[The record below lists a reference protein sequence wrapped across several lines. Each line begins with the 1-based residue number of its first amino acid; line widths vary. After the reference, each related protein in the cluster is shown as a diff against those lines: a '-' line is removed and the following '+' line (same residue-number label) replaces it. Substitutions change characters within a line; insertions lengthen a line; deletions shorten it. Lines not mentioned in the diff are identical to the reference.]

1 MTDSHKQL
9 QIADLDLPPKRG
21 RPPSGN
27 ALSNAE
33 KQRAY
38 RLRLKDKPAPK
49 SASSADHVREIHDCY
64 GRALDDLHLQIRS
77 LREQLE
83 RASTGWPAVQDQI
96 SETSRQANVWKLKCD
111 QLERIIRR
119 AGLDLPPSWNTDT
132 EFVTETSRKERDASS

>member
-33 KQRAY
+33 KQKAY
-38 RLRLKDKPAPK
+38 RLRLKQKPRSK
-49 SASSADHVREIHDCY
+49 SLPSPDQLREIHDCY
-64 GRALDDLHLQIRS
+64 GRALDDCHLQIRS
-77 LREQLE
+77 LRDQLQQ
-83 RASTGWPAVQDQI
+83 ASTGWPSVQDEI
-96 SETSRQANVWKLKCD
+96 SATARHANVWKLKCD

-119 AGLDLPPSWNTDT
+119 AGLDLPSSWNSDT
-132 EFVTETSRKERDASS
+132 EFMTEASREQLATSS